1 MITIIAG
8 SRGLGRNALE
18 AALERYKCPITA
30 VACGCAPGIDKCG
43 YDYARDND
51 LPVIFFPA
59 WAYHYSWAMKVKKA
73 GELIIYP
80 RGGYRGNTI
89 TYGNQRN
96 KTMVEYESP
105 TGNTEALL
113 AIWDGQSKGALDTA
127 YRAEHAGLI
136 VTKFEVRV

>member
-18 AALERYKCPITA
+18 AALERYKYPITA

-73 GELIIYP
+73 RELIIYP
-80 RGGYRGNTI
+80 QGGYKG
-89 TYGNQRN
+89 YSKLFGHQRN
-96 KTMVEYESP
+96 QTMADFEHDR
-105 TGNTEALL
+105 GNTEALL
-113 AIWDGQSKGALDTA
+113 AVWDGESPGTIDMTH
-127 YRAEHAGLI
+127 RAERAGLI